1 MYMCP
6 NTQQT
11 ADLVTFTEEILK
23 GQLQFL
29 RRQYFVNIEQWAH
42 YFRRKIFIVLRRFR
56 EEIPKVS
63 FLTAKSVEVGQKRG
77 GA

>member
-1 MYMCP
+1 M
-6 NTQQT
+6 N
-11 ADLVTFTEEILK
+11 V
-23 GQLQFL
+23 
-29 RRQYFVNIEQWAH
+29 EQWAH

-63 FLTAKSVEVGQKRG
+63 LLTGKSVEVGQKRG